1 MANNNEKLME
11 TTIIPGRG
19 GIYGKGSSGEGALD
33 YSPGDNEDSEGGSSG
48 SGWRGGNPQ
57 RSQGSTGPGNKGH
70 ALSKRDGGMSGYAA
84 GADDD
89 DPDGPN
95 YGGSTGFRAV
105 QAPNRPK

>member
-1 MANNNEKLME
+1 MADDNEKLME

-19 GIYGKGSSGEGALD
+19 AIYGKGSSGEGALD

-57 RSQGSTGPGNKGH
+57 RSQGSTGPG
-70 ALSKRDGGMSGYAA
+70 Y
-84 GADDD
+84 
-89 DPDGPN
+89 
-95 YGGSTGFRAV
+95 RAV

>member
-33 YSPGDNEDSEGGSSG
+33 YSPG
-48 SGWRGGNPQ
+48 
-57 RSQGSTGPGNKGH
+57 SQGSTGPGNKGH